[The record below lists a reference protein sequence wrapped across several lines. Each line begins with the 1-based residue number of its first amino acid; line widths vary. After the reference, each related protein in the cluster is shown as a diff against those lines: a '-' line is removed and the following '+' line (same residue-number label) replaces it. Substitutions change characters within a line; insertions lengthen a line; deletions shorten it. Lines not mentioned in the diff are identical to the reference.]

1 MNYANAAFNASDRA
15 LYTLLPI
22 ASHDNDDDDDRKR
35 RKEEIEEDRP
45 SASCCFAN
53 YLYTNK
59 TAYRFAIYAYLL
71 LFPPSLCK
79 LSL

>member
-59 TAYRFAIYAYLL
+59 TLTALPSMLIYCFSRQAYA
-71 LFPPSLCK
+71 S
-79 LSL
+79 

>member
-35 RKEEIEEDRP
+35 RKEEIEEDC
-45 SASCCFAN
+45 SICFM
-53 YLYTNK
+53 
-59 TAYRFAIYAYLL
+59 LL
-71 LFPPSLCK
+71 CQLFVY
-79 LSL
+79 